1 MKAALTAQT
10 LRIILIAAMLL
21 LVVGGVAGF
30 FFAQQKLQEFAA
42 TTTKLQSDT
51 AANNSSV
58 ESLQQLES
66 TISQYDDVKEK
77 ANNIST
83 DSSAYPVG
91 VIDTVTRLGKEAG
104 ITFKNVSFVNES
116 QDTSSEE
123 GVSTLP
129 QDSAA
134 PQAPTTNPEPA
145 APTGLTKRLISVT
158 PPETLEYTQFL
169 QFLEKVESSAMYLQV
184 TKLSFSK
191 NNESQITVQ
200 PFEIE
205 VYVKQ

>member
-1 MKAALTAQT
+1 MKTALTAQT
-10 LRIILIAAMLL
+10 LRIVLIAAMLL

-42 TTTKLQSDT
+42 TTTKLQSDPE
-51 AANNSSV
+51 ANNSSV
-58 ESLQQLES
+58 ASLQQLES

-123 GVSTLP
+123 GVSTPP
-129 QDSAA
+129 QDSAT
-134 PQAPTTNPEPA
+134 PQAPTPTPEPA
-145 APTGLTKRLISVT
+145 APAGLTKRLISVT

>member
-10 LRIILIAAMLL
+10 LRIVLIAAMLL

-51 AANNSSV
+51 EANNSSV
-58 ESLQQLES
+58 ESLQQLGS
-66 TISQYDDVKEK
+66 TISKYDDVKEK

-123 GVSTLP
+123 GVSTPP

-134 PQAPTTNPEPA
+134 PQAPTTTPEPA
-145 APTGLTKRLISVT
+145 APEGLTKRLISVT

>member
-1 MKAALTAQT
+1 
-10 LRIILIAAMLL
+10 MLL

-51 AANNSSV
+51 EANNSSV

-123 GVSTLP
+123 GVSTP
-129 QDSAA
+129 PQQDSTT
-134 PQAPTTNPEPA
+134 PQAPTTTPEPA
-145 APTGLTKRLISVT
+145 APAGLTKRLISVT